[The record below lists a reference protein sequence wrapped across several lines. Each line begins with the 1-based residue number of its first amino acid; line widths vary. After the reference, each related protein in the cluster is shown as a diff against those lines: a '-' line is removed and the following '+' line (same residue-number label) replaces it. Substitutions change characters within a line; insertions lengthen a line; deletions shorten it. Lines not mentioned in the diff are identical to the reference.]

1 MEDMCVTQ
9 LVLHIA
15 ATTPFTELHS
25 STIEVTTLDRAFN
38 LDSCIICLILG
49 GDIDRRTECRR
60 MQIRHLLIELCR
72 QEVGIVFVGRGFL
85 PRPLRIK
92 LCQHKVRDGKHT
104 AHVHEETKR

>member
-15 ATTPFTELHS
+15 ATTPSTELHS

-60 MQIRHLLIELCR
+60 MQIRHFIIELFR
-72 QEVGIVFVGRGFL
+72 QGPAL
-85 PRPLRIK
+85 
-92 LCQHKVRDGKHT
+92 
-104 AHVHEETKR
+104 

>member
-15 ATTPFTELHS
+15 ATTPSTELHS

-60 MQIRHLLIELCR
+60 MQIRHFLIELYR
-72 QEVGIVFVGRGFL
+72 QVGVVFVGRGF
-85 PRPLRIK
+85 RPILQHIK
-92 LCQHKVRDGKHT
+92 LRQHLVREGTH
-104 AHVHEETKR
+104 HQQE